1 MKNKILFLLTVF
13 LLVSGC
19 VTNSVED
26 PLETEKN
33 KNIFEQT
40 LIAQRAVNGNL
51 IMYEQLKRQFDKANN
66 NLRRKAIYYMA
77 LNPRLNYYLTNS
89 YTKDKMNKILDDKS
103 MIFIPEDESL
113 GFNVPYIIDLPNI
126 KYKNANANSKQYM
139 IFEGSNYIDTNT
151 PYGIFDMIYAR
162 EQFKNIKSITVAEDI
177 ADQLYMP
184 RVMTIQSQP
193 SIRDYA
199 KNDYNMARLMN
210 RLSVLAKIEDY
221 KDNRIN
227 PMDGFGKTTVENY
240 ELVFNE
246 YLFKQHIDYELQV
259 MNVIMHSQSIIRDL
273 GFPVEDKIFMGGFS
287 GNGAFTAR
295 FATIYPEILK
305 AIYHGGNLY
314 PTIPN
319 NQYLGKKLVFPL
331 GVADNKELFNKEF
344 NLSEYNKVAKLEIF
358 GQNEVWTNYPN
369 DVLDGVEKTSIQLFG
384 EVSYSHLLYNHEA
397 YFEAGGEKIT
407 IINKSM
413 GHELDDNDLE
423 YIKDFLMSN
432 RDSNQPFYP
441 VESKYTNHIYISHL
455 NQDNLLTEISNN
467 PLKLERPYILSRL
480 VIFTSLENQ
489 GLASE
494 HAVAAQARFQTGLII
509 APTLFDA
516 ELLNNNVFLL
526 IYDSQMRSRIKLSDL
541 KLNFVVNPGEV
552 ISTTNEDG
560 KRFIIIYPTIDSDA
574 KKLIQ
579 RLPSNITVIDQRY

>member
-1 MKNKILFLLTVF
+1 MKKILIILIALL
-13 LLVSGC
+13 LASGC
-19 VTNSVED
+19 ATNSVD
-26 PLETEKN
+26 NPLETEKI
-33 KNIFEQT
+33 KNNFEQT
-40 LIAQRAVNGNL
+40 ILAQQSINGNL
-51 IMYEQLKRQFDKANN
+51 PMYDQLKKQFDKANN
-66 NLRRKAIYYMA
+66 NLRRKAINYMT
-77 LNPRLNYYLTNS
+77 LNPRLNYYLTNK
-89 YTKDKMNKILDDKS
+89 YTKDKMNKILNDKS

-139 IFEGSNYIDTNT
+139 LFEGSNYIDTNT

-162 EQFKNIKSITVAEDI
+162 EKFKNIKSITVAEDI

-259 MNVIMHSQSIIRDL
+259 MKVIMHSQSIIRDL

-344 NLSEYNKVAKLEIF
+344 NLKEYNKVAKLEIF

-369 DVLDGVEKTSIQLFG
+369 DALDGVEKTSIQLFG

-413 GHELDDNDLE
+413 GHELDSNDFE
-423 YIKDFLMSN
+423 YIKDFLMFN
-432 RDSNQPFYP
+432 RDSDQPFYP

-455 NQDNLLTEISNN
+455 NQDNLLKEINN
-467 PLKLERPYILSRL
+467 NQIKIERPYILSRL

-494 HAVAAQARFQTGLII
+494 HALAAQARFQTGLII
-509 APTLFDA
+509 APSVFDP

-541 KLNFVVNPGEV
+541 KLNVVVNPGEV
-552 ISTTNEDG
+552 ISTTNENG